1 MATIHGRVNGSGEN
15 ISLDISFIS
24 YIIIINI
31 RKAKTERVV
40 YRNHTEREAYLVEAF
55 YVEDK

>member
-1 MATIHGRVNGSGEN
+1 MILLVNFK
-15 ISLDISFIS
+15 LDISFIS

-40 YRNHTEREAYLVEAF
+40 YRKHTERKAYLVEAF
-55 YVEDK
+55 YVKDK